1 MASFGKSYKG
11 FYKDIY
17 VRSYN
22 EFLYAMYLDLI
33 ENKKFLSENVVLY
46 DNKGKKKNPDFII
59 LDEDNNIIEYIEL
72 KSTFEENEQLICEY
86 VNCNINLKGIKIR
99 FVSYGKNVKKY
110 IIKMIIE
117 KIGKEEFNRI
127 SIDFKSLSPRIKVQ
141 SFFGES
147 NGMYGK
153 KHSKETRELI
163 SKSCARPGELNG
175 MVGKNHSYES
185 KKLISDNSQW
195 KDLDN
200 KKEMQ
205 KKGMIKHFSR
215 FTDIN
220 QREIL
225 TKYINDILINVKC
238 VRPNILNR
246 AYTLN
251 KGKIV
256 DLFGSITIFKIKMKE
271 LNYDIIE

>member
-46 DNKGKKKNPDFII
+46 DNKGKKKIPDFII
-59 LDEDNNIIEYIEL
+59 LDENSNIIEYIEL
-72 KSTFEENEQLICEY
+72 KSTFEESEQLICEY
-86 VNCNINLKGIKIR
+86 INRNINLKGIKIR
-99 FVSYGKNVKKY
+99 FVNYSKDIKKY
-110 IIKMIIE
+110 IIQMIIK

-127 SIDFKSLSPRIKVQ
+127 SNDFKIRSPKIKVQ

-153 KHSKETRELI
+153 KHSKETKVLI
-163 SKSCARPGELNG
+163 SQSCARPGELNG
-175 MVGKNHSYES
+175 MFGQSHSVES
-185 KKLISDNSQW
+185 RKLISENSRW
-195 KDLDN
+195 KDLNN

-205 KKGMIKHFSR
+205 KKGMLKHFSR
-215 FTDIN
+215 FIDIN

-225 TKYINDILINVKC
+225 TKYINDILLDIRNI
-238 VRPNILNR
+238 RPKFLNR
-246 AYTLN
+246 AYTLR
-251 KGKIV
+251 KDKII
-256 DLFGSITIFKIKMKE
+256 DLFGSIDSFRNKMKE
-271 LNYDIIE
+271 LKYDVA